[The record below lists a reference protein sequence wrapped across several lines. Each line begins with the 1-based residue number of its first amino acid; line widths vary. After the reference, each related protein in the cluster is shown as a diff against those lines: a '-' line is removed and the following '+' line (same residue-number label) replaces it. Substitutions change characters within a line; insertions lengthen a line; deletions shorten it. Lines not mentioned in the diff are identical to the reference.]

1 MPNNK
6 SIVKSYIYDFDNLL
20 STLLNLKYWIIG
32 LSSFTTILIIVFAIT
47 KTPIYQASS
56 NIIAGSYEV
65 LNLDCD
71 ESKIRMIDYCQRTF
85 KKNALFMDSHVIEDN
100 INSFASNNLSN
111 QILVTNNQDN
121 TLTLFSIAGSIEE
134 AKISIQ
140 KLNKYVSQLNLKNI
154 EALENQ
160 WGSRIRKLEQKV
172 SNLIN
177 WQLTPFQKAS
187 DYQLFK
193 LDKSIA
199 YNQSKVKDIQSQ
211 QNILNNNLSKTV
223 STSLSNRIIELSQE
237 IETIKNYGLPK
248 LLSQIKIT
256 KKVYQDTIVKIDLFK
271 VQDKASVKS
280 QIDYIKNFELPFY
293 ASKINNIR
301 DQLIRNN
308 SLLRNIN
315 LNEINQTNF
324 QDSNQINMIS
334 IRTGESQNLRDRVSS
349 LTDQILNL
357 ELENTNLLIKYKK
370 LLEVKESQESENFYV
385 FSESGFSSDAFG
397 RNLLFLQN
405 LNGFLSES
413 KTKLRDLESEHES
426 LLKKQVSLENLLAL
440 LKNYKEKWFESE
452 TNNFDTSNLL
462 EILSIDDFAFL
473 SITTNGELIFN
484 FENKINALESEK
496 EITEDLV
503 SSLSNEKYSYI
514 NITIPRGEL
523 ELYAINTEIDNLQV
537 LIDSY
542 KDLLAAKNY
551 INMAFIGEI
560 YAPKKQLTPNIA
572 KYAAFG
578 FLASLSLFLFL
589 FSLLSLISPKKKNV

>member
-6 SIVKSYIYDFDNLL
+6 SIEKNYIYNFDNLF

-32 LSSFTTILIIVFAIT
+32 LSSFTTILIIVFATT
-47 KTPIYQASS
+47 KTPVYQASS
-56 NIIAGSYEV
+56 NIIVGSYEV
-65 LNLDCD
+65 LNLDCN
-71 ESKIRMIDYCQRTF
+71 KNRIRMIDYCQQTF

-100 INSFASNNLSN
+100 INSFAGNNLSN
-111 QILVTNNQDN
+111 QILITNNQDN

-140 KLNKYVSQLNLKNI
+140 KLNKYLSQLNLKNI

-160 WGSRIRKLEQKV
+160 WVSRIRKLEQKV
-172 SNLIN
+172 SNLVN
-177 WQLTPFQKAS
+177 WELNPIQKAN

-199 YNQSKVKDIQSQ
+199 YNQAKVKDIQSQ
-211 QNILNNNLSKTV
+211 QNILNKNLVNTV

-237 IETIKNYGLPK
+237 IETIKNFGLPK
-248 LLSQIKIT
+248 LLSQIKIA
-256 KKVYQDTIVKIDLFK
+256 KEIYQDTIFKIDLFK

-293 ASKINNIR
+293 ATKINNLR
-301 DQLIRNN
+301 DQLIKND

-334 IRTGESQNLRDRVSS
+334 IRTGESQYLRDIVSS

-357 ELENTNLLIKYKK
+357 ELENENLLIKYKK
-370 LLEVKESQESENFYV
+370 LLEVKEAQESEKFYV
-385 FSESGFSSDAFG
+385 FSESGISSDAF
-397 RNLLFLQN
+397 RTNQVFLQN
-405 LNGFLSES
+405 LNGFFSES
-413 KTKLRDLESEHES
+413 IDKLQDLESDHES
-426 LLKKQVSLENLLAL
+426 LLKKQVSLKKSLAL

-452 TNNFDTSNLL
+452 TNNFDTSNILG
-462 EILSIDDFAFL
+462 ILSIDELAFL
-473 SITTNGELIFN
+473 SITTNGELIFD

-496 EITEDLV
+496 TITENLV
-503 SSLSNEKYSYI
+503 SSLSNEKYSHI
-514 NITIPRGEL
+514 NVTIPRNEL
-523 ELYAINTEIDNLQV
+523 ELYAINTEVDNLQMV
-537 LIDSY
+537 IDSY